1 MDKKTIILIALV
13 SILILASVGG
23 LIFVLINKNSGGF
36 GGGGPEITG
45 EFKEPVLV
53 PLEEAEKQVNKDFPD
68 TLTGTLEFGAN
79 EKATLK
85 TSTKTYTFTPN
96 QPKGIYESF
105 GVKSGEKIEIR
116 AKISQDNT
124 INWAL
129 MKPAK

>member
-105 GVKSGEKIEIR
+105 GVKDGDRVTVKCKILEN
-116 AKISQDNT
+116 NT
-124 INWAL
+124 IQL
-129 MKPAK
+129 FSMDVAK